1 VNFRYLVVGSGMT
14 ASAAIEGIRRHDAQG
29 SIGLIGAEPFPPYN
43 RPPLSKGLWKGEA
56 EDTIWRAL
64 PPDVD
69 LRLGR
74 RAVALHIS
82 ERTVDDDRGETY
94 GFEKLLIATGSQ
106 PRRFPFE
113 SDAIYFRTLED
124 FRRLHELAA
133 TERTRF
139 CVVGGGFVGSEIA
152 AALALKGRA
161 VTLLVPERGIGSR
174 IYPSDLSTYLGR
186 YYQQHGVEVLT
197 NARAVQIDRTANGN
211 SVVRLVDGKTLPA
224 DAVVA
229 GIGVV
234 PEVALAAD
242 AGLPVGDGILV
253 DEFGHA
259 GPSGTIFSA
268 GDVARFP
275 SAAFGITLRV
285 EHEDHALSHGL
296 AVGANMAGAG
306 EPYTHIPYF
315 YSDLFD
321 LGYEAVGLLDA
332 RSNVV
337 TDWIEPHRT
346 GVVYYLEG
354 ERVRGV
360 LLWGIFGKVDEAR
373 ALIAERAPIRTKDL
387 IGRIR
392 P

>member
-1 VNFRYLVVGSGMT
+1 MA

-29 SIGLIGAEPFPPYN
+29 SIALVGAEPFPPYN

-56 EDTIWRAL
+56 EETIWRAL
-64 PPDVD
+64 PQDVE
-69 LRLGR
+69 LHLGR
-74 RAVALHIS
+74 RAVALHLAD
-82 ERTVDDDRGETY
+82 RTLADDRGAIY
-94 GFEKLLIATGSQ
+94 GFEKLLIATGSR
-106 PRRFPFE
+106 PRRFPFD

-124 FRRLHELAA
+124 FRRLHGLASSESA
-133 TERTRF
+133 RF
-139 CVVGGGFVGSEIA
+139 CVVGGGFIGSEIA
-152 AALALKGRA
+152 AALALSERA
-161 VTLLVPERGIGSR
+161 VTMLVQERGIGSR
-174 IYPSDLSTYLGR
+174 LYPSDLSTYLGR
-186 YYQQHGVEVLT
+186 YYQQYGVEVLT
-197 NARAVQIDRTANGN
+197 NERVTQIDRTANGN

-229 GIGVV
+229 GIGVE
-234 PEVALAAD
+234 PEVALAAG

-253 DEFGHA
+253 DEFGRA
-259 GPSGTIFSA
+259 GESGTIFAA

-275 SAAFGITLRV
+275 SAALGRTVRV

-306 EPYTHIPYF
+306 EPYSHLPFF

-321 LGYEAVGLLDA
+321 FGYEAVGLLDSRLQMVA
-332 RSNVV
+332 
-337 TDWIEPHRT
+337 DWIEPYRT
-346 GVVYYLEG
+346 GVVYYLEA
-354 ERVRGV
+354 EHVRGV

-373 ALIAERAPIRTKDL
+373 ALIFASAPVRASDL